1 MKKISMML
9 LVAVFMLGMVSCS
22 TGRYLNNSVNGMGT
36 QTQVVLSNANFKIV
50 KTVQTTVVYKSSL
63 KFTEDQLKQSAYAAL
78 LKEANLQGSQAL
90 VNVTMENIVRAGFI
104 KVDNAILV
112 TGTVIEFTK

>member
-9 LVAVFMLGMVSCS
+9 LVAVFMLGMASCS
-22 TGRYLNNSVNGMGT
+22 TGRYLNNSVNGMGI

-50 KTVQTTVVYKSSL
+50 KTVQTTVVYKSSM
-63 KFTEDQLKQSAYAAL
+63 KFSEEQLKQSAYAAL

-90 VNVTMENIVRAGFI
+90 VNVTMENIVRAGLI

-112 TGTVIEFTK
+112 TGMVIEFTK